1 MDYLNLL
8 PPNIH
13 QDIVER
19 VDVDKPF
26 DLNIENGYYIP
37 NYYHFIFSRLLELPE
52 DINRVLTLSINGIN
66 YNKEEYKVHCDKFTL
81 YNNILI
87 GFDGFYPKI
96 FFEGNRKVF
105 LNTVRDDPTAFKIL
119 NISTENN
126 LLLFNKLKELTLCGM
141 CNSGFDIYL

>member
-37 NYYHFIFSRLLELPE
+37 NYYHFIFSRLLKLPE

-66 YNKEEYKVHCDKFTL
+66 YIKKCDHCVTQYCQSDECFVCLLKCHSCKKNLCSFTD
-81 YNNILI
+81 NFHKKPI
-87 GFDGFYPKI
+87 
-96 FFEGNRKVF
+96 
-105 LNTVRDDPTAFKIL
+105 
-119 NISTENN
+119 
-126 LLLFNKLKELTLCGM
+126 LFN
-141 CNSGFDIYL
+141 DD